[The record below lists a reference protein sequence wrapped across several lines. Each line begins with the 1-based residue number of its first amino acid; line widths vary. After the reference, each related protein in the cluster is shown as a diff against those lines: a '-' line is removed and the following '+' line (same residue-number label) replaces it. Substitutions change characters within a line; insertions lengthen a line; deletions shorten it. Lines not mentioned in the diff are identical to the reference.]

1 MIGNKWIT
9 PLNKRIKNLPDKNE
23 SSFVK
28 SGKCVMPVAIYYFL
42 CLFLT
47 YGAAYCIGTGQY
59 GAKTSQFFLEH
70 STGLAL
76 AIRIG
81 VICLAITP
89 LIPLFFKEN
98 PVLIQSSETGG
109 RDKPLFL
116 VYSIVL
122 AVSLSLFL
130 NVIFVKTGI
139 SGISSS
145 YTTTSTKQ
153 FSLSL
158 GAGLLMYGLCT
169 PIAEEIVYR
178 GLVYNR
184 LRRYFDMPIPLII
197 GPLLFG
203 IAHGNMV
210 QLIYG
215 FMMGFVICFIY
226 ERYGSFI
233 YPVLFHIAANSAV
246 YTVMK
251 YAPLKDLFFS
261 TAGTVITGVV
271 SLAVFVLISMDPKE
285 EAEEK

>member
-1 MIGNKWIT
+1 MTGTNWVT
-9 PLNKRIKNLPDKNE
+9 PINKRIKELPDKYE

-28 SGKCVMPVAIYYFL
+28 SGKSVMPVAIYYFL

-47 YGAAYCIGTGQY
+47 YGAAYAIGTGQY

-76 AIRIG
+76 SIRIG
-81 VICLAITP
+81 VILLA
-89 LIPLFFKEN
+89 LIPLVPLFLKEN
-98 PVLIQSSETGG
+98 PIVLQDSTTGG
-109 RDKPLFL
+109 KDKPLYF

-122 AVSLSLFL
+122 AISLSLFL

-139 SGISSS
+139 SSMSSS

-158 GAGLLMYGLCT
+158 GAGLMLYGLLT
-169 PIAEEIVYR
+169 PVAEEIVYR

-197 GPLLFG
+197 APLLFG

-226 ERYGSFI
+226 ERYGSFV

-246 YTVMK
+246 YTVIK
-251 YAPLKDLFFS
+251 YEPLKNIFF
-261 TAGTVITGVV
+261 TIPATIITGIISLVV
-271 SLAVFVLISMDPKE
+271 FILVSMDPKE
-285 EAEEK
+285 ASID